1 MSDNCKTFDEILK
14 EQKEQYEKEI
24 NDLKAEFIS
33 DLDSLWSCSKT
44 QDDRLYD
51 AIQNLKEYYS

>member
-1 MSDNCKTFDEILK
+1 MKILQTIEEYNTK
-14 EQKEQYEKEI
+14 KQEI

-33 DLDSLWSCSKT
+33 DLNSLWSCSKT
-44 QDDRLYD
+44 QDDRLYV